1 MTKWLRENLWRHTFA
16 IFMCV
21 FALFPLYLVV
31 LSSFNPTGSLNLTSF
46 IPREISFEN
55 YKMLFSSPK
64 IPFLSWVKNSLIIAS
79 AVAISSVVIGAASA
93 FAFSRLKFKGKKFGI
108 QLLLLVQINLGTFS
122 GVRNHGTCV
131 LIRTRYWS
139 RYPSRLDPRLSR
151 RINGR

>member
-1 MTKWLRENLWRHTFA
+1 MTKWLRENLWRHAFA

-31 LSSFNPTGSLNLTSF
+31 LSSFNPSGSLNLTSF

-79 AVAISSVVIGAASA
+79 VVAIASVVIGAASA
-93 FAFSRLKFKGKKFGI
+93 FAFSRL
-108 QLLLLVQINLGTFS
+108 
-122 GVRNHGTCV
+122 
-131 LIRTRYWS
+131 
-139 RYPSRLDPRLSR
+139 
-151 RINGR
+151 

>member
-1 MTKWLRENLWRHTFA
+1 
-16 IFMCV
+16 MCV

-46 IPREISFEN
+46 VPREISFEN

-79 AVAISSVVIGAASA
+79 VVAISSVVIGAASA

-108 QLLLLVQINLGTFS
+108 QLLLLV
-122 GVRNHGTCV
+122 
-131 LIRTRYWS
+131 
-139 RYPSRLDPRLSR
+139 
-151 RINGR
+151 